1 MSAPRVHVGTGES
14 TAADRRRRKA
24 LWVCLTASFMT
35 LLDVSIVNVALPSIQ
50 RGLGAASDDLSWVV
64 SGYAL
69 TFGLVLVPAGR
80 FGDQRG
86 RRNAFLL
93 GIALFT
99 VASAFCGLAQ
109 SPGWLVAS
117 RLVQGAAAGWVTP
130 QVFGLIQQMF
140 EGAQRARAF
149 GMLGSVVGIATA
161 VGPIAGGLLIE
172 AFGAAD
178 GWRWVFFVNLPIG
191 IAASVVSPRLLPST
205 APDERPPHTGF
216 DPAGVLLLGTGVV
229 CLMLPLV
236 QEQQWKGNGKWLL
249 VLLGALVLAAFWF
262 WERRQGRRGCS
273 PVLDLR
279 LFRLRSF
286 ALGALLGMVYFAG
299 FTTVFFIYSIF
310 LQSGLRYGALQAG
323 LAMVPFAAGSGI
335 AAAAGGRLVVRYG
348 RGLVVFG
355 LLGVAVGIAATLVAV
370 RFVPGHGAPWATAL
384 PLLLAGIGSGLTIA
398 PNTALTLTEVPVEL
412 AGAAAGV
419 LQTGQ
424 RIGTAAGI
432 AAVGAVFFAHVAN
445 HHDWAASL
453 QLGLATVLFFV
464 VAALVVALADLRAS
478 RRAESLRRTRS

>member
-1 MSAPRVHVGTGES
+1 MSPSRVRVGAGGSMT
-14 TAADRRRRKA
+14 ADRPRWEA
-24 LWVCLTASFMT
+24 LCVCLTASFMT

-50 RGLGAASDDLSWVV
+50 HGLGAAPADLSWVV

-86 RRNAFLL
+86 RKNAFVL

-99 VASAFCGLAQ
+99 LASAFCGLAQ

-140 EGAQRARAF
+140 EGARRARAF

-161 VGPIAGGLLIE
+161 VGPVAGGLLIE
-172 AFGAAD
+172 AFGTGS
-178 GWRWVFFVNLPIG
+178 GWRWVFYVNLPIG
-191 IAASVVSPRLLPST
+191 IAATALAPGILPSKT
-205 APDERPPHTGF
+205 TDERPVHTGF
-216 DPAGVLLLGTGVV
+216 DRAGVLLLGAGVV
-229 CLMLPLV
+229 CVMLPFV
-236 QEQQWKGNGKWLL
+236 QEQQWRGRGKWLL
-249 VLLGALVLAAFWF
+249 IPLGALVLAAFWR
-262 WERRQGRRGCS
+262 WEGRQEQRGRT
-273 PVLDLR
+273 PALDLR

-286 ALGALLGMVYFAG
+286 SLGALLATVYFAG
-299 FTTVFFIYSIF
+299 FTTVFFIYSLF
-310 LQSGLRYGALQAG
+310 LQSGLRYSALQAG
-323 LAMVPFAAGSGI
+323 LAVVPFAVGSGF

-348 RGLVVFG
+348 RRLVVHG
-355 LLGVAVGIAATLVAV
+355 LLGVVLGLVGALVAV
-370 RFVPGHGAPWATAL
+370 RLVPGHGAPWATAL
-384 PLLLAGIGSGLTIA
+384 PLLLAGLGSGLTIA

-445 HHDWAASL
+445 HHDWAGAL
-453 QLGLATVLFFV
+453 RLGFATVVFFV
-464 VAALVVALADLRAS
+464 LAALVVALADLRAS
-478 RRAESLRRTRS
+478 RRTAAR